1 MNVINVIKDI
11 NKDLLYKHILRL
23 EGTKNPIETPDKLD
37 EAADYISN
45 KFKEYGLQVAEHHFE
60 IEGLDRIFRNIEGF
74 IGNEDY
80 SDILISSHYDT
91 VINSPGANDNGTGIA
106 VMLEAARIIAKEHK
120 NKNIR
125 FICFSL
131 EESNPA
137 IELKRLKSAQKYQL
151 LDKNY
156 RPVSLRAADLI
167 KNHRKIYRN
176 LMDKGSILPEA
187 LQEALNTLKSNLKPN
202 EFNFFRELINIYNI
216 VDSFSTMGKTGLMGS
231 SAWVAT
237 KFKSINKINC
247 LINLDSVGYIS
258 NQKNSQQMPYGLK
271 FKSFPNYKIKEK
283 DSIGD
288 FLVVIGDNNSKNLA
302 YVFCNQ
308 CRLPSIDLSYVNI
321 QPALSFDQIA
331 KDLNMLLWADHAPFW
346 KNNVPALFLTDTG
359 DLRTPYEHT
368 PADTIDKLNFD
379 FLEKV
384 TKATIATITN
394 IIAK

>member
-1 MNVINVIKDI
+1 MNVINVIKSV
-11 NKDLLYKHILRL
+11 NKELLYEHILRL

-37 EAADYISN
+37 EAADYILN
-45 KFKEYGLQVAEHHFE
+45 KFKEYGLLITEHHFK
-60 IEGLDRIFRNIEGF
+60 IEGSDRIFRNIEGF
-74 IGNEDY
+74 IGNEDC
-80 SDILISSHYDT
+80 SEFLINSHYDT

-120 NKNIR
+120 NKNVR

-131 EESNPA
+131 EESNPT

-151 LDKNY
+151 LDKKY

-167 KNHRKIYRN
+167 KNHRSIYRN
-176 LMDKGSILPEA
+176 LMDKGLILPEA
-187 LQEALNTLKSNLKPN
+187 LQEALNALKSNLKPN

-237 KFKSINKINC
+237 NFKSINQINS
-247 LINLDSVGYIS
+247 LINLDSVGYVS
-258 NQKNSQQMPYGLK
+258 NQKYSQQMPYGLK
-271 FKSFPNYKIKEK
+271 FKSFPNYKINEK

-288 FLVVIGDNNSKNLA
+288 FLAVIGDNNSKNLA
-302 YVFCNQ
+302 HAFCNQ

-331 KDLNMLLWADHAPFW
+331 KNLNMLLWADHAPFW
-346 KNNVPALFLTDTG
+346 KNEVPALFLTDTG
-359 DLRTPYEHT
+359 YLRTPYEHT
-368 PADTIDKLNFD
+368 PADTIDKINFD

-384 TKATIATITN
+384 TKATIATITD
-394 IIAK
+394 IIEK